1 MEDLNVDYLVKTN
14 HKEIKELLKGFKLL
28 QSPTRITLQSS
39 TLIDVVLTNNLANA
53 AVINASLSGQDLI
66 SYVRK
71 MNSSRYEPETIT
83 CWDFFKKQFWRN

>member
-83 CWDFFKKQFWRN
+83 C

>member
-71 MNSSRYEPETIT
+71 
-83 CWDFFKKQFWRN
+83 